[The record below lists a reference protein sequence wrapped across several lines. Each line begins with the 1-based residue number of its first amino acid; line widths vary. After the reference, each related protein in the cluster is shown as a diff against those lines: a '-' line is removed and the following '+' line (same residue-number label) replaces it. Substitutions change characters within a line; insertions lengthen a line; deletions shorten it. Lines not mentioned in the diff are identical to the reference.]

1 MKIIKE
7 VKEPTTLIICGQ
19 WLEGVEPSLMITDD
33 ESQIDI
39 RRFDGKTTSLTTFGF
54 VNILTVEEFNTFINS
69 EHYKSNCDDDFGNDE
84 HFYVVLKDYVGT
96 IGVTGAMR
104 GHENEDFDKWDLDEY
119 FYHQE
124 LGDLYPI
131 INVSGEYAFKGMTVQ
146 EVKDFLVS
154 DKGSKV
160 SDKLTEEDKEQLY
173 GEIEN
178 QGFGYWVQNYGYT
191 GDADDELK
199 DLCKRGKEIM
209 NKLQNRLNVL
219 GVEC

>member
-7 VKEPTTLIICGQ
+7 VKESTTLIITGQ
-19 WLEGVEPSLMITDD
+19 WIEGREPSLMITDD

-39 RRFDGKTTSLTTFGF
+39 RRFDGKTTSLTTLGF

-69 EHYKSNCDDDFGNDE
+69 EHYKLHCDDDFGNDE
-84 HFYVVLKDYVGT
+84 NFYVVLKDYVGI
-96 IGVTGAMR
+96 IGATGAMW
-104 GHENEDFDKWDLDEY
+104 GHENENFDNWDLDEY

-131 INVSGEYAFKGMTVQ
+131 IGVTGEYDFKGMTVQ
-146 EVKDFLVS
+146 EVKDFLGS

-160 SDKLTEEDKEQLY
+160 IDILCDEAKSDLF
-173 GEIEN
+173 GEIEHE
-178 QGFGYWVQNYGYT
+178 GLGYWIEHYGYK
-191 GDADDELK
+191 GDEDKELK
-199 DLCKRGKEIM
+199 DLCKKGKDTMKKIRG
-209 NKLQNRLNVL
+209 RLNVL